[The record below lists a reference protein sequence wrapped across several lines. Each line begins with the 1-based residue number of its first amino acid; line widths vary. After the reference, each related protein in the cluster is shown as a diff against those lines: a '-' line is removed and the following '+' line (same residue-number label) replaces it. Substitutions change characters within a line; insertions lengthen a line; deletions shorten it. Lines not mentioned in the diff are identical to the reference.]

1 MSAEPLAVYLDDHLA
16 GSVAALNLMEEL
28 ANLTRGRPLE
38 AKLRTLHAEVS
49 EEQRQLRE
57 LLEQLR
63 EHPNPIKQAAAWLT
77 EKLGEGKLALSAR
90 AHPELA
96 TLQGLE
102 SLMLGL
108 QGKLSLYRALADL
121 APRDPRLSGDFSG
134 LAERTVRQQAIVEDE
149 RIAAARAAFAAT
161 GQFT

>member
-1 MSAEPLAVYLDDHLA
+1 MSAEPLAVYLDDHHA

-28 ANLTRGRPLE
+28 ADLTRGRPLE
-38 AKLRTLHAEVS
+38 AKLRKLHAEVS
-49 EEQRQLRE
+49 EEQRQIRE
-57 LLEQLR
+57 LLGRLN
-63 EHPNPIKQAAAWLT
+63 EHPHPIKQATAWLS

-102 SLMLGL
+102 SLVLGL

-121 APRDPRLSGDFSG
+121 APRDPRLQGDFLG
-134 LAERTVRQQAIVEDE
+134 LAERTVLQQAMLENE
-149 RIAAARAAFAAT
+149 RIAAARAAFAAA
-161 GQFT
+161 GQPS

>member
-28 ANLTRGRPLE
+28 ADLTRGRPLE

-49 EEQRQLRE
+49 QEQQQLRE
-57 LLEQLR
+57 LLARLA
-63 EHPNPIKQAAAWLT
+63 EHPNPIKQATAWIS

-102 SLMLGL
+102 SLGLGL

-121 APRDPRLSGDFSG
+121 APRDPRLQGDFSG
-134 LAERTVRQQAIVEDE
+134 LAERTVVQQAMLENE
-149 RIAAARAAFAAT
+149 RIAAVRAAFAAA
-161 GQFT
+161 GQPS